1 MQLAHVSPSGLR
13 GGDHA
18 FAARIWL
25 EDDVVYISGELGRT
39 TAQLVGA
46 SWLAVGNAVDDAPIQ
61 EAV

>member
-13 GGDHA
+13 GGVHA

-25 EDDVVYISGELGRT
+25 EDDVVVEVLNDQPGIELRI
-39 TAQLVGA
+39 
-46 SWLAVGNAVDDAPIQ
+46 DDEPIQ